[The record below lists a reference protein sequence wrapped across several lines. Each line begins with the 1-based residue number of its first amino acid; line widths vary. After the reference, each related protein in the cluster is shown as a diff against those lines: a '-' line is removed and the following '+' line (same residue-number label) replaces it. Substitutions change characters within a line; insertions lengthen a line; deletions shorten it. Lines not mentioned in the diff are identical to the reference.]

1 MVIKLVVVVVVVRP
15 EFVIST
21 PKRYSGH
28 PRPGTYPASRG
39 PFDFPSKLVG
49 QLVGNVDLKR
59 ECRLTKA
66 GTDRK

>member
-1 MVIKLVVVVVVVRP
+1 MVIKLVVVVIVVVVVRP

-49 QLVGNVDLKR
+49 NVDIKR